1 MSGAPIPPAA
11 PRPDPSSAPDPARA
25 TASMGHRAPAA
36 AAPPPPPSPPDAVLI
51 ERVLSPGEMVRRRFA
66 KHRLAVFSFY
76 TLAVLYAV
84 ALLAEFFAPHEPSR
98 VHPDHLYSPPVLA
111 RFDFSHGFHFRH
123 LMPHTDPVS
132 LRVTYATETDR
143 AVRLRFLVRGEPYR
157 LWGIVPL
164 ERRFIDVDP
173 AAVAVAHAA
182 GELPPRW
189 FPLGTDRFGHDVFS
203 RILHG
208 ARVSLSIGLVGIAVT
223 LVIGLAIGGV
233 SGYVGGQLD
242 NVIQRG
248 IEIINALPQLPLWLA
263 ISAAIPAEW
272 PPVQT
277 YFAIVVVLS
286 LLNWTGLARVV
297 RGKLLALREEDYAV
311 AARLIGASH
320 ARIIAK
326 HLLPGLT
333 SHIIVVLTLSVPGM
347 ILGETA
353 LSFLGL
359 GLQPPVVSW
368 GMMLQD
374 CFNLQ
379 NVANHPWLLA
389 PVFFVIA
396 TVVAYNF
403 LGDGLR
409 DAADPY
415 ASH

>member
-1 MSGAPIPPAA
+1 MSAAPVPPAA
-11 PRPDPSSAPDPARA
+11 PRPDPSAAHDPARA
-25 TASMGHRAPAA
+25 AAGPAPSGAGAA
-36 AAPPPPPSPPDAVLI
+36 TAPPAPPDSAFV
-51 ERVLSPGEMVRRRFA
+51 ERALSPGEMVRRRFV
-66 KHRLAVFSFY
+66 KHRLAVFSLY

-84 ALLAEFFAPHEPSR
+84 ALLAEFFAPHEPGR
-98 VHPDHLYSPPVLA
+98 VHPDHLYSPPVLV
-111 RFDFSHGFHFRH
+111 RFDFTHGLHFRN
-123 LMPHTDPVS
+123 LAPQTDPVS
-132 LRVTYATETDR
+132 LRVTYSEESDHR
-143 AVRLRFLVRGEPYR
+143 VRLRFLARGEPYR
-157 LWGIVPL
+157 LWGLVPL
-164 ERRFIDVDP
+164 ERRFLDVDP
-173 AAVAVAHAA
+173 AAVAAAREA
-182 GELPPRW
+182 GESPPLW
-189 FPLGTDRFGHDVFS
+189 FPLGADRFGHDVLS

-223 LVIGLAIGGV
+223 LVIGMAIGGV
-233 SGYVGGQLD
+233 SGYVGGQVD
-242 NVIQRG
+242 NFIQRT

-320 ARIIAK
+320 ARIIAR

-333 SHIIVVLTLSVPGM
+333 SHIIVILTLSVPGM

-368 GMMLQD
+368 GVMLQD